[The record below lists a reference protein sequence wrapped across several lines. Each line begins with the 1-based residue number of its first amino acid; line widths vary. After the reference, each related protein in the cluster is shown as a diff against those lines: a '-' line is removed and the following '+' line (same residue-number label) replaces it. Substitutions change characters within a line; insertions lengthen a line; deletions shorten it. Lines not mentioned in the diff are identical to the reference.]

1 MIAIPV
7 KTGWKLINREVMA
20 KVSAHKYE
28 KELIRLAVKNDQ
40 SAFFRLFERY
50 SDQVYTFI
58 LGIIPHPQD
67 AEDICQETFNKA
79 FKNISTYREDWAFS
93 TWLYKIAQNTAF
105 DFYRKRIANMSTS
118 VTTSAIGYSENT
130 EPLEPTRSPEDNM
143 ITQQTFEQLIK
154 SIKGLDVKYR
164 KVAELRFI
172 NDYAYEEIAKEL
184 DLPVNTVKT
193 HINRARKLLA
203 EKWKS

>member
-1 MIAIPV
+1 
-7 KTGWKLINREVMA
+7 MA